1 MQQDEYKI
9 KNSDFD
15 LRIDVSQV
23 EEFSIGDAKCSIQI
37 NDSAVANK
45 QIHITHSSDD
55 LVFDLSHCSGDF
67 LVNEIPCD
75 KNEIIIR
82 NGDFFSLNGYY
93 FFYLN
98 NMLYTAC
105 DGSRKTI
112 IDCGKVAYQNNHL
125 DYPKFVKNTRQRY
138 ISPAEEIEVLDP
150 KPLSPPPEKNILK
163 SLIPAFF
170 SIILIVV
177 FRGVLSNRGGS
188 GGMNTFIFYSVGMML
203 MGIGGSIVTYFSDG
217 RKYEKDKKEREEKY
231 REYLAE
237 TEAKIVDLRNKE
249 HEIAWLKNAS
259 ITEDIQRV
267 ASFDSRLFEK
277 KKEHDDYLNVF
288 LGQGILETK
297 CPVKYKPQDFMDTE
311 DYLMDY
317 PKSIHDKY
325 EFIEG
330 MPVVL
335 DLKSL
340 DAIGFIGTRGKQYQ
354 IIKNLVINISVEH
367 FYKDVKMFFIIDKED
382 ITQFEW
388 ARWFQNVVTGNNVF
402 RNFMYDDNS
411 AKIMLEYLF
420 KELSERESLNDDI
433 ISQLPDLII
442 FVYRSTQISNHPIL
456 KYVKNAKNMGV
467 TFVFFEEYPEF
478 LNDYCQKRIFL
489 DDKENIGTIIDAE
502 DGESIQQFSYEHI
515 PLSLLEQTARKLS
528 CVYVDEFSLESNL
541 TKNISLFELLNI
553 NKVEDINLERNWAN
567 SKIYQSMAAPLG
579 VKSGDEIV
587 YLDIHEKF
595 HGPHG
600 LVAGTTGSGKSE
612 IIQSYMLS
620 MATLFHPYE
629 VGFIIIDFKGGGMAN
644 QFREL
649 PHLNGAI
656 TNIDGKEIDRS
667 LLSIKAE
674 LNKRQELFAEYSV
687 NHIDDYIKEF
697 KKGVAKTPL
706 PHLILVVDEFA
717 ELKAEQPE
725 FMKELIS
732 AARIGRSLGV
742 HLILATQ
749 KPSGVVNDQIWSNS
763 KFKLCLKVQNKQ
775 DSNEVIKS
783 PLAAEIREPG
793 RAYLQVGNNE
803 IFQLF
808 QSAYSGAPA
817 VQNTEKTSKKYRI
830 SKVHLSGQREII
842 FEQKGSKSES
852 ISQLE
857 AIVGHIKNYC
867 DGINFEKLPDI
878 CLPPLKTSI
887 YFSLDNFQ
895 KNENIITV
903 PIGIYD
909 DPTRQK
915 QDVTGINLTQSN
927 LFIMGSSQ
935 MGKTNL
941 IQTIIKGI
949 AEQYTP
955 EEVNIYILDFASMV
969 LKNLDGLAHIG
980 GVVVSSEDDKLKN
993 LFKLITEKIK
1003 QRKELLSNMGL
1014 SSFSAY
1020 KEAGFNEIP
1029 QIIVVMDNVSALKEL
1044 FPNVE
1049 ESLSFICREGL
1060 SVGVSVVA
1068 TNNIT
1073 GGMGLRFLTNFG
1085 TSIAFTC
1092 NNKSEYSV
1100 LFDRCKIDPGEIP
1113 GRAII
1118 KIDKENFECQTYL
1131 AFDGEKE
1138 IERTR
1143 AMKEFIAST
1152 NERYSSNKKA
1162 ERINYIPNVIDV
1174 NYLNELSKN
1183 SGEGYRFACGLDFET
1198 TEPAYLAL
1206 SVHPMIGLYGRRHL
1220 GKFNFV
1226 KYMLNTLNDNSE
1238 KYPVKMYFL
1247 DNTETKYQEYKDN
1260 KNTVFYSNILG
1271 DAEKIISE
1279 MHGILK
1285 ERQERF
1291 IASGNAFLE
1300 NEPMLIFVM
1309 NTADAY
1315 KNISV
1320 NKEQMQMFKEMVKD
1334 YKNLKVCVIISDL
1347 ENAAIGFSSCE
1358 LIKLFRDDK
1367 VLFIFDDMSEQKIFD
1382 APLSLTKQ
1390 YKKNLLPGEA
1400 YRIINTGFMKIKTPL
1415 LK

>member
-9 KNSDFD
+9 KNADYD
-15 LRIDVSQV
+15 LRIDVSGV
-23 EEFSIGDAKCSIQI
+23 EEFSIGGSNCSIQI
-37 NDSAVANK
+37 KDSEVANK
-45 QIHITHSSDD
+45 QIHITHTSDG
-55 LVFDLSHCSGDF
+55 LLFDISQCMRDF
-67 LVNEIPCD
+67 LLNEKPC
-75 KNEIIIR
+75 EREQIIVR
-82 NGDFFSLNGYY
+82 NRDFFSLNGYY

-98 NMLYTAC
+98 EMIYTAC
-105 DGSRKTI
+105 DGSRQTI
-112 IDCGKVAYQNNHL
+112 IDSGKVAYQNNHL
-125 DYPKFVKNTRQRY
+125 NYPKFVKNTRQLY
-138 ISPAEEIEVLDP
+138 LSPKDEIEVLDP
-150 KPLSPPPEKNILK
+150 KPLSAPPEKNIVK
-163 SLIPAFF
+163 SLIPSFA
-170 SIILIVV
+170 SLVLVIV
-177 FRGVLSNRGGS
+177 FRGILSGS
-188 GGMNTFIFYSVGMML
+188 QSGKMNTFVFYSAGMML

-217 RKYEKDKKEREEKY
+217 RKYEKNKKEREEKY

-237 TEAKIVDLRNKE
+237 MEEKIVELRNKE

-259 ITEDIQRV
+259 VSEDIERV

-277 KKEHDDYLNVF
+277 KKEHEDYLNVY
-288 LGQGILETK
+288 LGLGVLETK
-297 CPVKYKPQDFMDTE
+297 CPVKYKPQDFMDTQ

-325 EFIEG
+325 EYIEG

-335 DLKSL
+335 DLKVL

-382 ITQFEW
+382 IPQFEW
-388 ARWFQNVVTGNNVF
+388 ARWFQNAVTGNNVF
-402 RNFMYDDNS
+402 RNFMYDADS
-411 AKIMLEYLF
+411 AKIMLEYLY
-420 KELSERESLNDDI
+420 KELSEREGLKDTT

-442 FVYRSTQISNHPIL
+442 FVYRSMQISNHPIM
-456 KYVKNAKNMGV
+456 KYVKDAKNMGV
-467 TFVFFEEYPEF
+467 TFIFFEEYPEY

-489 DDKENIGTIIDAE
+489 DDKENIGTIVDVE
-502 DGESIQQFSYEHI
+502 NGERVQQFSYEHI
-515 PLSLLEQTARKLS
+515 PLSLLEQTALKLS

-553 NKVEDINLERNWAN
+553 NKVDEIDLKNNWAN
-567 SKIYQSMAAPLG
+567 SKIYESMAAPLG

-674 LNKRQELFAEYSV
+674 LNKRQELFAKYSV
-687 NHIDDYIKEF
+687 NHIDDYIKAYKNGIAE
-697 KKGVAKTPL
+697 VPL

-717 ELKAEQPE
+717 ELKSEQPE

-749 KPSGVVNDQIWSNS
+749 KPSGVVNEQIWSNS

-817 VQNTEKTSKKYRI
+817 VQNTEKNSKKYRI

-842 FEQKGSKSES
+842 YEQKGSKTES

-857 AIVGHIKNYC
+857 AIVNHIKGYC
-867 DGINFEKLPDI
+867 DEIGFVKLPDI
-878 CLPPLKTSI
+878 CLPPLSTCI
-887 YFSLDNFQ
+887 YFSLNGFV
-895 KNENIITV
+895 KNENMITV
-903 PIGIYD
+903 PIGVYD

-915 QDVTGINLTQSN
+915 QDIMSVNLTQSN
-927 LFIMGSSQ
+927 LFLLGSSQ
-935 MGKTNL
+935 MGKTNM
-941 IQTIIKGI
+941 IQTLIKGI
-949 AEQYTP
+949 AEQYGP
-955 EEVNIYILDFASMV
+955 DEVNIYILDFATMV

-980 GVVVSSEDDKLKN
+980 GVVTASDDDKLKN
-993 LFKLITEKIK
+993 LFKLISEKIK
-1003 QRKELLSNMGL
+1003 ERKEILSNMGL

-1020 KEAGFNEIP
+1020 KEAGFKDVP
-1029 QIIVVMDNVSALKEL
+1029 QIIMFIDNVSALKEIY
-1044 FPNVE
+1044 PGTE
-1049 ESLSFICREGL
+1049 ETLAYICREGL
-1060 SVGVSVVA
+1060 AVGVTVVA
-1068 TNNIT
+1068 TNNIS
-1073 GGMGLRFLTNFG
+1073 GGMGLRFLTNFA
-1085 TSIAFTC
+1085 TKIAFSC

-1100 LFDRCKIDPGEIP
+1100 LFERCKLDPGEIP

-1118 KIDKENFECQTYL
+1118 KIDKEHFECQTYL

-1143 AMKEFIAST
+1143 AMKEFISAT
-1152 NERYSSNKKA
+1152 NEKYSSTKKA
-1162 ERINYIPNVIDV
+1162 EKINYIPNVIDLE
-1174 NYLNELSKN
+1174 YLNNLSEG
-1183 SGEGYRFACGLDFET
+1183 SGEGYRVAVGLDFET
-1198 TEPAYLAL
+1198 TEVAYLAL
-1206 SVHPMIGLYGRRHL
+1206 AMHPMIGMYGKRHY
-1220 GKFNFV
+1220 GKYNFA
-1226 KYMLNTLNDNSE
+1226 KYLLNTLNANSE
-1238 KYPVKMYFL
+1238 QYPVNIYFIDNAEMKYKDYKDKDNTKMYSNLVSDTEKAVRDIYAQLKKRQTELASNGSEFL
-1247 DNTETKYQEYKDN
+1247 TK
-1260 KNTVFYSNILG
+1260 
-1271 DAEKIISE
+1271 
-1279 MHGILK
+1279 
-1285 ERQERF
+1285 
-1291 IASGNAFLE
+1291 
-1300 NEPMLIFVM
+1300 EPMLVLVL
-1309 NTADAY
+1309 NTSDAY
-1315 KNISV
+1315 KTISD
-1320 NKEQMQMFKEMVKD
+1320 NKELLALFREMVKD
-1334 YKNLKVCVIISDL
+1334 LKGLKVCILITDL
-1347 ENAAIGFSSCE
+1347 ENAAIGFNSCDA
-1358 LIKLFRDDK
+1358 IKLFRDDK
-1367 VLFIFDDMSEQKIFD
+1367 VLFIFDDLGDQKLYE
-1382 APLSLTKQ
+1382 PSLAIKKQ

-1400 YRIINTGFMKIKTPL
+1400 YRIINTGFMKIKTPI

>member
-9 KNSDFD
+9 KNSDYD
-15 LRIDVSQV
+15 LRIDVSSV
-23 EEFSIGDAKCSIQI
+23 EEFSIGGKNCSIQI
-37 NDSAVANK
+37 NDAEVANK
-45 QIHITHSSDD
+45 QIHITHTADGLMLDISQ
-55 LVFDLSHCSGDF
+55 CMRDF
-67 LVNEIPCD
+67 LLNEKPCN
-75 KNEIIIR
+75 KTEIVVR
-82 NGDFFSLNGYY
+82 NRDFFSLAGYY

-98 NMLYTAC
+98 GMIYTAC
-105 DGSRKTI
+105 DGSRQTL
-112 IDCGKVAYQNNHL
+112 IDSGKVAYQNNHL
-125 DYPKFVKNTRQRY
+125 NYPKFVKNTRQLY
-138 ISPAEEIEVLDP
+138 LSPKEQIEVLDP
-150 KPLSPPPEKNILK
+150 KPLSAPPEKNIVK
-163 SLIPAFF
+163 SLIPSFF
-170 SIILIVV
+170 SLILIIV
-177 FRGVLSNRGGS
+177 FRGVLSASQS
-188 GGMNTFIFYSVGMML
+188 GKVNTFVFYSAGMML

-217 RKYEKDKKEREEKY
+217 RKYEKDKKAREEKY

-237 TEAKIVDLRNKE
+237 TEEKIVELRNKE

-259 ITEDIQRV
+259 VSEDIERV

-277 KKEHDDYLNVF
+277 KKEHEDYLNVY
-288 LGQGILETK
+288 LGQGVLETK
-297 CPVKYKPQDFMDTE
+297 CPVKYKPQDCMDTE

-335 DLKSL
+335 DLKAL

-382 ITQFEW
+382 IPQFEW
-388 ARWFQNVVTGNNVF
+388 ARWFQNAVTGNNAF
-402 RNFMYDDNS
+402 RNFMYDSDS
-411 AKIMLEYLF
+411 AKIMLEYLY
-420 KELSERESLNDDI
+420 KELSERESLDKETI
-433 ISQLPDLII
+433 EQLPDLII
-442 FVYRSTQISNHPIL
+442 FVYRSMQISNHPIM
-456 KYVKNAKNMGV
+456 KYVKDAKNMRV
-467 TFVFFEEYPEF
+467 TFIFFEEYPEY

-489 DDKENIGTIIDAE
+489 DDKENFGTIIDVE
-502 DGESIQQFSYEHI
+502 NGEEVQEFSYEHI
-515 PLSLLEQTARKLS
+515 PLSLLEQTALKLS

-553 NKVEDINLERNWAN
+553 DKVEDIDLKSNWAN
-567 SKIYQSMAAPLG
+567 SKIYESMAAPLG

-674 LNKRQELFAEYSV
+674 LNKRQELFAKYSV
-687 NHIDDYIKEF
+687 NHIDDYIKAY
-697 KKGVAKTPL
+697 KNGVTEIPL

-717 ELKAEQPE
+717 ELKSDQPE

-749 KPSGVVNDQIWSNS
+749 KPSGVVNEQIWSNS

-817 VQNTEKTSKKYRI
+817 VQSTETTKKKYRI
-830 SKVHLSGQREII
+830 SKVHLSGQREVIY
-842 FEQKGSKSES
+842 EQKGSKTES
-852 ISQLE
+852 ISQLD
-857 AIVGHIKNYC
+857 AIVKHIKDYC
-867 DGINFEKLPDI
+867 DEIGFVKLPDI
-878 CLPPLKTSI
+878 CLPPLSTCI
-887 YFSLDNFQ
+887 YFSLGEFV
-895 KNENIITV
+895 KNEIMVTV
-903 PIGIYD
+903 PIGMYD

-915 QDVTGINLTQSN
+915 QDTMSVNLTQSN
-927 LFIMGSSQ
+927 LFLLGSSQ
-935 MGKTNL
+935 MGKTNM
-941 IQTIIKGI
+941 IQTLIKGI
-949 AEQYTP
+949 AEQYGP
-955 EEVNIYILDFASMV
+955 DEVNIYILDFATMV

-980 GVVVSSEDDKLKN
+980 GVVTASDDDKLKN
-993 LFKLITEKIK
+993 LFKLLSEKIK
-1003 QRKELLSNMGL
+1003 ERKELLSNMGL

-1020 KEAGFNEIP
+1020 KEAGFKEIP
-1029 QIIVVMDNVSALKEL
+1029 QIIVFIDNVSALKEI
-1044 FPNVE
+1044 FPGSE
-1049 ESLSFICREGL
+1049 ETLSFICREGL
-1060 SVGVSVVA
+1060 AVGVTVVA

-1073 GGMGLRFLTNFG
+1073 GGMGLRFLTNFA
-1085 TSIAFTC
+1085 TKIAFSC
-1092 NNKSEYSV
+1092 NNKSEYGV
-1100 LFDRCKIDPGEIP
+1100 LFERCKLDPGDIP

-1118 KIDKENFECQTYL
+1118 KIDKEYFECQTYL

-1138 IERTR
+1138 IDRTR

-1152 NERYSSNKKA
+1152 NEKYASTKKA
-1162 ERINYIPNVIDV
+1162 EKINFIPNVIDV
-1174 NYLNELSKN
+1174 DYMNKVSEG
-1183 SGEGYRFACGLDFET
+1183 SGVGYRLAVGLDFET
-1198 TEPAYLAL
+1198 TDAAYLAL
-1206 SVHPMIGLYGRRHL
+1206 ASHPMIGFYGKRHF
-1220 GKFNFV
+1220 GKFNFI

-1238 KYPVKMYFL
+1238 QYPVNMYFIDNAEMKYKDYKEAANTKMYSNNMI
-1247 DNTETKYQEYKDN
+1247 DTEKAVRE
-1260 KNTVFYSNILG
+1260 IH
-1271 DAEKIISE
+1271 E
-1279 MHGILK
+1279 ILK
-1285 ERQERF
+1285 KRQENVSANGPA
-1291 IASGNAFLE
+1291 ILAK
-1300 NEPMLIFVM
+1300 EPMLMLIL
-1309 NTADAY
+1309 NTIDSY
-1315 KNISV
+1315 RFISD
-1320 NKEQMQMFKEMVKD
+1320 NKELLALFKACVKD
-1334 YKNLKVCVIISDL
+1334 LKSMKVCVLLTEL
-1347 ENAAIGFSSCE
+1347 ENGAIGFNSCDVV
-1358 LIKLFRDDK
+1358 KLFRDDK
-1367 VLFIFDDMSEQKIFD
+1367 VLFIFEDMTEQKLFEP
-1382 APLSLTKQ
+1382 PLAAKKQ

-1400 YRIINTGFMKIKTPL
+1400 YRIINTGFMKIKTPHI
-1415 LK
+1415 K